1 MVGHEQL
8 WKVALASDVEQA
20 VWVLTAHLH
29 GSLRTVQAIPRGT
42 LRVRDPTMKAP
53 ARLWRNAHRGLWADR
68 NCLRVV

>member
-29 GSLRTVQAIPRGT
+29 GSLCTVQAIPE
-42 LRVRDPTMKAP
+42 
-53 ARLWRNAHRGLWADR
+53 AR
-68 NCLRVV
+68 